1 MSKDISGDIM
11 FSTII
16 KTAVLYFFLTLIVRI
31 MGKRQI
37 GQLQPG
43 ELVIT
48 IMISEIAVLPLQD
61 DKISI
66 WRAVVP
72 VVVLA
77 FLEVSVSFLALKS
90 IKLRTLLQGNSVT
103 VIKNGQPDVK
113 QLKKLRY
120 STDDL
125 LEALRQKDVFNI
137 EDVQY
142 AVAETD
148 GSLSVLLKPEKRN
161 ATVSDVGAEPS
172 DKGMPRVI
180 ITDGRMLDEQIK
192 KSVLEKTDVEKYL
205 KKRKT
210 ERKEVLLMTVDD
222 SGNIILIKK

>member
-1 MSKDISGDIM
+1 MIFAVLKT
-11 FSTII
+11 TI
-16 KTAVLYFFLTLIVRI
+16 LYFFLTVVVRI

-43 ELVIT
+43 ELVVT
-48 IMISEIAVLPLQD
+48 IMISELAVLPLE
-61 DKISI
+61 SENVSL
-66 WRAVVP
+66 WRAIIP
-72 VVVLA
+72 VVTLA
-77 FLEVSVSFLALKS
+77 LLEIAVSFIALKS
-90 IKLRTLLQGNSVT
+90 IKLRTLLQGSSVT

-113 QLKKLRY
+113 QMQKLRY

-161 ATVSDVGAEPS
+161 ATVSDVGAKPDDS
-172 DKGMPRVI
+172 GFPRVI
-180 ITDGRMLDEQIK
+180 ISDGRTLASQIE
-192 KSVLEKTDVEKYL
+192 KSVLTENDVEKYL
-205 KKRKT
+205 KTRKT
-210 ERKEVLLMTVDD
+210 DIKNVLIMTVDD
-222 SGNIILIKK
+222 RGNITLVTKK